1 MNIGE
6 EIIIG
11 RMGQQPMRI
20 SDASVDPQH
29 AILRMTSPGTY
40 QIEDMW
46 STKGIFVFGMRIK
59 RKTIKAGTPILLG
72 AFKTSV
78 QQLLQDA
85 YSIDL
90 QTVWDAYEKEKRVW
104 DRKAMF
110 VNYLRII
117 PSILTMLLAMFLGQD
132 MENSTRMGITV
143 GLTIFVLIVSMV
155 ASEKLM
161 AKKNLRMAELNA
173 EMQTKYVCPH
183 CHRFLSFTPY
193 QILKKNKYCPNP
205 NCNCP
210 LP

>member
-1 MNIGE
+1 
-6 EIIIG
+6 
-11 RMGQQPMRI
+11 
-20 SDASVDPQH
+20 
-29 AILRMTSPGTY
+29 MTSPGTY
-40 QIEDMW
+40 QIEDMG

-183 CHRFLSFTPY
+183 CNRFLSFTPY